1 MVRRAGSFRFENSR
15 EVGNTP
21 SIATLRVS
29 LALAAPLLI
38 VGCAMDLQPVDSHQS
53 SLRDLDSIE
62 NDFLVL
68 LNQHREENG
77 APPVRSD
84 RYLNDGAYDYAGVM
98 GRAGHFDHTG
108 PDGSSPW
115 DRMCD
120 ASYEPACGP
129 STAVGENIAAGQQSG
144 ADVFRAWRNSPG
156 HNRNML
162 DPSFRVVGIGRN
174 EVPGSEYRVYWVNTF
189 GGQPTDQTVDTDVPE
204 PPRMDDTTPEPEEP
218 PVTEP
223 GGTPDSSGEPMGPP
237 GSDGGTTMLDPLDSY
252 ALEGGCSV
260 APSSTPGLNDPEP
273 WVSFAM
279 LGLLWMRRRR

>member
-1 MVRRAGSFRFENSR
+1 M
-15 EVGNTP
+15 GNGFSKRSGMKIWLGTF
-21 SIATLRVS
+21 ATMLI
-29 LALAAPLLI
+29 LPLG
-38 VGCAMDLQPVDSHQS
+38 VAGCAMDVGSVDSHQTA
-53 SLRDLDSIE
+53 LRDLDSIE

-120 ASYEPACGP
+120 SNYEPACGP

-162 DPSFRVVGIGRN
+162 DPAFRVVGIGRH

-189 GGQPTDQTVDTDVPE
+189 GGQPTDQTVDTSVPE
-204 PPRMDDTTPEPEEP
+204 PGMDETMPEPEEP
-218 PVTEP
+218 PVMDPMMMDMEP
-223 GGTPDSSGEPMGPP
+223 GTAPGPGAEPD
-237 GSDGGTTMLDPLDSY
+237 GTTMLDPLDGYS
-252 ALEGGCSV
+252 LEGGCAV
-260 APSSTPGLNDPEP
+260 GMGPAESTNDPEP
-273 WVSFAM
+273 WVSLVL
-279 LGLLWMRRRR
+279 LGWLWMRRRR